1 MIGGGIITSCISYT
15 MVIKPIAILST
26 WKTSGGIKMK
36 KIDKDIIIYLS
47 ILISSWVVII
57 IYLVHYEMN
66 KQDEVIKDELKYYP
80 INHSEITDSTL
91 YNVNRTE
98 HK

>member
-1 MIGGGIITSCISYT
+1 
-15 MVIKPIAILST
+15 
-26 WKTSGGIKMK
+26 MK